1 MSATA
6 PLRGAV
12 EAAASVVPGSSER
25 VVRGSGAS
33 HSSASRRRPPRLRG
47 AALSF
52 EGWASIL
59 LRDPGEEE
67 TVVPRLRGVSHAL
80 AFWLAL
86 IAALVLVIVAPGPGR
101 APALVYGVGLCALF
115 AISGLYHR
123 WRWDRRWRPLLRRL
137 DHSTIYVFIAAS
149 CTPLGLLLLSGP
161 MRTIVVLGV
170 WFSASGGVVLSVAW
184 IAAPRVLVAVSY
196 LAVGCVAIAAVP
208 QLLDRLGAAP
218 IVLLGLGALLY
229 CLGAGVYAFKRPD
242 PWPST
247 FGFHEVFHSLVI
259 LAAASHF
266 VAIAGW
272 IIPNAA

>member
-1 MSATA
+1 
-6 PLRGAV
+6 
-12 EAAASVVPGSSER
+12 VPPE
-25 VVRGSGAS
+25 
-33 HSSASRRRPPRLRG
+33 RRR
-47 AALSF
+47 
-52 EGWASIL
+52 SIL

-67 TVVPRLRGVSHAL
+67 TVIPVLRGVSHAL

-86 IAALVLVIVAPGPGR
+86 VAACLLVIVAPAPAR
-101 APALVYGVGLCALF
+101 APTLVYGIGLCALF

-137 DHSTIYVFIAAS
+137 DHSTIFIFIAAS
-149 CTPLGLLLLSGP
+149 CTPVGLLLLSGP
-161 MRTIVVLGV
+161 LRMIVVLGV
-170 WFSASGGVVLSVAW
+170 WLSALGGVVLSVAW
-184 IAAPRVLVAVSY
+184 ISAPRVLVSASY
-196 LAVGCVAIAAVP
+196 LAVGGVALAALP

-218 IVLLGLGALLY
+218 LLLLGLGALLY

-242 PWPST
+242 PWPHM

-266 VAIAGW
+266 VALAGW

>member
-1 MSATA
+1 MSRERSTSVSRRD
-6 PLRGAV
+6 PV
-12 EAAASVVPGSSER
+12 EEEAAAPM
-25 VVRGSGAS
+25 
-33 HSSASRRRPPRLRG
+33 
-47 AALSF
+47 
-52 EGWASIL
+52 
-59 LRDPGEEE
+59 
-67 TVVPRLRGVSHAL
+67 LRGVSHAV
-80 AFWLAL
+80 AFWFALA
-86 IAALVLVIVAPGPGR
+86 AALLLVIVAPGPAR

-137 DHSTIYVFIAAS
+137 DHSTIFVFIAAS
-149 CTPLGLLLLSGP
+149 WTPLALLLLSGP
-161 MRTIVVLGV
+161 TRMIVVLGV
-170 WFSASGGVVLSVAW
+170 WCSAVGGVLLSVAW
-184 IAAPRVLVAVSY
+184 ITAPRVLVAASY
-196 LAVGCVAIAAVP
+196 VAVGSVAAAALPRVVE
-208 QLLDRLGAAP
+208 RLSAAP

-229 CLGAGVYAFKRPD
+229 CVGACVYAFQRPD

>member
-1 MSATA
+1 LS
-6 PLRGAV
+6 P
-12 EAAASVVPGSSER
+12 ER
-25 VVRGSGAS
+25 RT
-33 HSSASRRRPPRLRG
+33 
-47 AALSF
+47 
-52 EGWASIL
+52 SIL

-67 TVVPRLRGVSHAL
+67 TVVPMLRGVSHAL

-86 IAALVLVIVAPGPGR
+86 IAACLLVIVAPAPAR

-149 CTPLGLLLLSGP
+149 CSPVGLLLLSGP
-161 MRTIVVLGV
+161 LRTIVVLGV
-170 WFSASGGVVLSVAW
+170 WCSALGGVVLSVAW
-184 IAAPRVLVAVSY
+184 ISAPRVLVSASY
-196 LAVGCVAIAAVP
+196 LAVGCVAIAALP
-208 QLLDRLGAAP
+208 QLLDRLPAAP

-229 CLGAGVYAFKRPD
+229 CVGACVYAFKRPD

-266 VAIAGW
+266 IAIAGW

>member
-1 MSATA
+1 LPRDRSTSISRHDPAED
-6 PLRGAV
+6 
-12 EAAASVVPGSSER
+12 EAAVP
-25 VVRGSGAS
+25 
-33 HSSASRRRPPRLRG
+33 
-47 AALSF
+47 
-52 EGWASIL
+52 I
-59 LRDPGEEE
+59 
-67 TVVPRLRGVSHAL
+67 LRGVSHSF

-86 IAALVLVIVAPGPGR
+86 AASLLLVIIAPRPAR

-149 CTPLGLLLLSGP
+149 WTPLGLLLVSGP
-161 MRTIVVLGV
+161 TRLIVVLGV
-170 WFSASGGVVLSVAW
+170 WCSAAGGVVLSVAW
-184 IAAPRVLVAVSY
+184 ITAPRVLVAASY
-196 LAVGCVAIAAVP
+196 VAVGSVAVAALPRV
-208 QLLDRLGAAP
+208 LERLPAAP

-229 CLGAGVYAFKRPD
+229 CVGAYVYAVKRPD
-242 PWPST
+242 PWPRI

-272 IIPNAA
+272 VIPNAD

>member
-1 MSATA
+1 MSANA
-6 PLRGAV
+6 PLRGAG
-12 EAAASVVPGSSER
+12 ETPIALGTSDR
-25 VVRGSGAS
+25 VVRGSCAR
-33 HSSASRRRPPRLRG
+33 HSSASRRWPLKTRG
-47 AALSF
+47 TAPLLP

-59 LRDPGEEE
+59 LRDSGEEE
-67 TVVPRLRGVSHAL
+67 TAVPMLRGVSHAL

-86 IAALVLVIVAPGPGR
+86 VAALLLVIVAPGSAR
-101 APALVYGVGLCALF
+101 APALIYGVGLCALF
-115 AISGLYHR
+115 AISGMYHR

-149 CTPLGLLLLSGP
+149 WTPLGLLLLSGP

-170 WFSASGGVVLSVAW
+170 WFCALAGVVLSVAW
-184 IAAPRVLVAVSY
+184 ITAPRMLVAASY

-208 QLLDRLGAAP
+208 QLLVRLPAAP

-229 CLGAGVYAFKRPD
+229 CVGACVYAFKRPD
-242 PWPST
+242 PWPDR

-266 VAIAGW
+266 VAMAGW
-272 IIPNAA
+272 IFPNAG

>member
-1 MSATA
+1 
-6 PLRGAV
+6 V
-12 EAAASVVPGSSER
+12 
-25 VVRGSGAS
+25 
-33 HSSASRRRPPRLRG
+33 SR
-47 AALSF
+47 
-52 EGWASIL
+52 EGWATIL

-67 TVVPRLRGVSHAL
+67 TVVPVLRGVSHAV

-86 IAALVLVIVAPGPGR
+86 VGASLLVVVAPAPAR

-137 DHSTIYVFIAAS
+137 DHGTIYVFIAATW
-149 CTPLGLLLLSGP
+149 TPVGLLLLSGP
-161 MRTIVVLGV
+161 VRTIVMLGV
-170 WFSASGGVVLSVAW
+170 WLSALAGVVRSVAW
-184 IAAPRVLVAVSY
+184 LTAPRVLVAASY
-196 LAVGCVAIAAVP
+196 LTVGCVASAALP
-208 QLLDRLGAAP
+208 QLLARLPAAP

-229 CLGAGVYAFKRPD
+229 CAGAGVYAFQRPD
-242 PWPST
+242 PWPNT

>member
-1 MSATA
+1 MKA
-6 PLRGAV
+6 P
-12 EAAASVVPGSSER
+12 
-25 VVRGSGAS
+25 
-33 HSSASRRRPPRLRG
+33 
-47 AALSF
+47 ALSPG
-52 EGWASIL
+52 GWASIL

-67 TVVPRLRGVSHAL
+67 TVVPLLRGVSHAV

-86 IAALVLVIVAPGPGR
+86 IAAFVLVMLAPGPAR

-123 WRWDRRWRPLLRRL
+123 WRWDLRWRPLLRRL
-137 DHSTIYVFIAAS
+137 DHCTIYVFIAAS

-170 WFSASGGVVLSVAW
+170 WCSALGGVVLSVAW

-196 LAVGCVAIAAVP
+196 LAVGCVAIAALP
-208 QLLDRLGAAP
+208 QILDRLGPAP

-229 CLGAGVYAFKRPD
+229 CFGAGVYAFKRPD

>member
-12 EAAASVVPGSSER
+12 ETAPVVPGSPER
-25 VVRGSGAS
+25 VVCGSGAS
-33 HSSASRRRPPRLRG
+33 ESSASWRRSPRMRG
-47 AALSF
+47 AALSP

-59 LRDPGEEE
+59 LRDPGEDE
-67 TVVPRLRGVSHAL
+67 TVVPLLRGVSHAL

-86 IAALVLVIVAPGPGR
+86 IAAFVLVIVAPGPGR

-170 WFSASGGVVLSVAW
+170 WFSASGGVVLSIAW
-184 IAAPRVLVAVSY
+184 ISAPRVLVAVSY
-196 LAVGCVAIAAVP
+196 LAVGSVATAAVP
-208 QLLDRLGAAP
+208 QLLERLGAAP
-218 IVLLGLGALLY
+218 IVLLGVGALLY

-259 LAAASHF
+259 LAAAIHF
-266 VAIAGW
+266 VAMAGW

>member
-1 MSATA
+1 MS
-6 PLRGAV
+6 PQ
-12 EAAASVVPGSSER
+12 
-25 VVRGSGAS
+25 
-33 HSSASRRRPPRLRG
+33 
-47 AALSF
+47 
-52 EGWASIL
+52 GWTSIL
-59 LRDPGEEE
+59 FRDPGEEE
-67 TVVPRLRGVSHAL
+67 TAVPLLRGVSHAV

-86 IAALVLVIVAPGPGR
+86 VAALLLVIVAPGSARG
-101 APALVYGVGLCALF
+101 PALVYGVGLCALF

-137 DHSTIYVFIAAS
+137 DHSTIYLFIAAS

-170 WFSASGGVVLSVAW
+170 WFSALAGVVLSVAW
-184 IAAPRVLVAVSY
+184 IAAPRVLVAASY
-196 LAVGCVAIAAVP
+196 LAVGCVAIAALP
-208 QLLDRLGAAP
+208 QLLDRLSTAP

-229 CLGAGVYAFKRPD
+229 CAGACIYAFKRPD
-242 PWPST
+242 PWPNT

>member
-12 EAAASVVPGSSER
+12 ETAPVVPLRSER
-25 VVRGSGAS
+25 VVRGSGPS
-33 HSSASRRRPPRLRG
+33 HSSASRRRPPRMSS
-47 AALSF
+47 AARSR
-52 EGWASIL
+52 ERWASIL

-67 TVVPRLRGVSHAL
+67 SVVPLLRGVSHAL

-86 IAALVLVIVAPGPGR
+86 IAAFVLVIVAPGPGR
-101 APALVYGVGLCALF
+101 APALVYGIGLCALF

-149 CTPLGLLLLSGP
+149 WTPLGLLLLSGP
-161 MRTIVVLGV
+161 MRMIVVLGV
-170 WFSASGGVVLSVAW
+170 WFSALCGVVLSLAW

-196 LAVGCVAIAAVP
+196 VAVGCVAIAALP
-208 QLLDRLGAAP
+208 QLLDRLGTAP

-266 VAIAGW
+266 VAMAGW

>member
-1 MSATA
+1 LS
-6 PLRGAV
+6 R
-12 EAAASVVPGSSER
+12 ER
-25 VVRGSGAS
+25 RV
-33 HSSASRRRPPRLRG
+33 
-47 AALSF
+47 
-52 EGWASIL
+52 SIL

-67 TVVPRLRGVSHAL
+67 SAVPLLRGASHAL

-86 IAALVLVIVAPGPGR
+86 VAALLLVIVAPGSAR

-115 AISGLYHR
+115 AISALYHR

-149 CTPLGLLLLSGP
+149 WTPLGLLLLSGP
-161 MRTIVVLGV
+161 VRTIVVFGV
-170 WFSASGGVVLSVAW
+170 WCSALGGVVLSVAW
-184 IAAPRVLVAVSY
+184 ISAPRVLVAASY
-196 LAVGCVAIAAVP
+196 IAVGCVAIATLP
-208 QLLDRLGAAP
+208 QLLARLPAVP
-218 IVLLGLGALLY
+218 VVLLGLGALLY
-229 CLGAGVYAFKRPD
+229 CIGACVYAFKRPD

-272 IIPNAA
+272 IVPNAG